1 MKDLKAENESLK
13 DELRSQASY
22 LTSFKKE
29 ISKLFSK
36 SQSNKDENNENESE
50 IREDSE
56 SGNMNKCEK
65 CDFIG
70 KTEGGLKTHMTTK
83 HKTVSLRGYKKVT

>member
-1 MKDLKAENESLK
+1 MSAVQTKWFNAENESLK

-50 IREDSE
+50 IRDDSE

-70 KTEGGLKTHMTTK
+70 KTEGGLG
-83 HKTVSLRGYKKVT
+83 RGQKKIKKIMEFSK